1 MLLITGENMTKF
13 KTAAVQTEQ
22 IIKVLAMILIL
33 CFAATSYAQSPDKVS
48 TYQDENGWKLKV
60 NGEDYFV
67 KGIVWGYTP
76 IGENYAFNLWANTD
90 EQIQKVLDY
99 ECNLMKNA
107 GINTIRSF
115 GIIPPKWV
123 TYIFEEHG
131 IMTVVNH
138 LMGRY
143 GYNVGGTWIPQTNYS
158 DKLTRETLKKD
169 ILDLVEQYKNTPG
182 VLMFA
187 LGNESNYGLEWS
199 SFEIEDLPVGE
210 QHKEKAKSLYSLY
223 NEIMKAGKEIDPNHL
238 FTIVNGDIQYI
249 DLIVEYCKDLDILGV
264 NSYRGI
270 SFTDMWKRVDQELG
284 LPVMLTEFGSDAFN
298 AKDFNE
304 DQAGQAHIIKGNWQ
318 EIYNKSYDKGEEGNA
333 IGGCLF
339 EWRDEWWKYKQVENL
354 EIQDNNASWSN
365 GGYSFD
371 FVQGRNNMNE
381 EWFGICGLNGP
392 NDDRVYEAQPR
403 MAYYTLSEIW
413 DIDLYS
419 VNKSEMNSKIDNID
433 MNALNLLGNL
443 TLLQKE
449 KKKSDAIRLTG
460 GSLRG
465 DMVFNGKSEEVEN
478 NGKNGLDFSNGEM
491 LFLDFEF
498 QPFSRLEGNFSLNVL
513 GNVVDKK
520 LEEYYGKRGES
531 YVTVASELNGNGLE
545 VNTTKEV
552 KDYERLE
559 IYNFKA
565 TYSAE
570 KFDFTTFYHVPRFHW
585 GYKGDFYGL
594 MYEAT
599 DMEGM
604 DIWNAKAPFGF
615 ELSGKGVFSDVK
627 VVAGPEIY
635 WGANPKVVTK
645 LPFHFGNYFRL
656 ALIHSEDFA
665 RADASSTATEA
676 TSRATRQT
684 SLYLQTD
691 IIPRTKLEIG
701 YLFAGSEKLDEEFYY
716 YEDENV
722 YTDKIDLL
730 DMQGVKAKV
739 TVNVWG
745 GAKLDVGINYA
756 GLVADGGNPLRE
768 FDTTM
773 PYSALGNKIEYEA
786 GLLLP
791 VGNFWFLP
799 RGLYRK
805 NLIDSNPNIDA
816 YSNGTTFFPGLTP
829 RNRDKDPFA
838 VLDNRETMSG
848 EFFVTYDPTPASY
861 FYTWDSDKRED
872 AKFACSIGGNFTR
885 YETVSDAN
893 LFFYQAGKT
902 NAPFGSGLPAEDV
915 WLAKGKF
922 VMNPNTNLKIISNLE
937 AGKQQASGNPNGDPA
952 EYYSLDAKFVINK
965 MHYIS
970 GYAKKDAWGPLDWY
984 RQFNITFPYQF
995 MLDYSVLIDNILDE
1009 TISSRLG
1016 VRSLFRSLDENS
1028 PGNESES
1035 VNNDYEFQTGLYYRF
1050 EF

>member
-1 MLLITGENMTKF
+1 MAEFNFAATKRLIIV
-13 KTAAVQTEQ
+13 A
-22 IIKVLAMILIL
+22 AMILFIASATNS
-33 CFAATSYAQSPDKVS
+33 FAETPDKVT
-48 TYQDENGWKLKV
+48 TYKDDNGWKLQI

-123 TYIFEEHG
+123 TYIYQEHG
-131 IMTVVNH
+131 IMTVINH

-143 GYNVGGTWIPQTNYS
+143 GYNVGGAWIPQTIYS
-158 DKLTRETLKKD
+158 DELTRETLKKD
-169 ILDLVEQYKNTPG
+169 ILALVEQYKNTPG

-223 NEIMKAGKEIDPNHL
+223 NEIMSAGKKIDPNHL
-238 FTIVNGDIQYI
+238 FTIVNGDIQYL
-249 DLIVEYCKDLDILGV
+249 DLIVEYCKDLDVLGV

-270 SFTDMWKRVDQELG
+270 SFTDMWKRVDKELD

-298 AKDFNE
+298 AREFAE
-304 DQAGQAHIIKGNWQ
+304 DQAGQAEIIKGNWQ

-339 EWRDEWWKYKQVENL
+339 EWRDEWWKYLQVEDL
-354 EIQDNNASWSN
+354 DIQNNHASWSN

-371 FVQGRNNMNE
+371 FVEGQNNMNE
-381 EWFGICGLNGP
+381 EWFGICGLGGP

-403 MAYYTLSEIW
+403 MAYYVLSEIW
-413 DIDLYS
+413 SMDPYKVS
-419 VNKSEMNSKIDNID
+419 KKEMNSKIDNID
-433 MNALNLLGNL
+433 MNVLNLLGNL
-443 TLLQKE
+443 TLLQTE
-449 KKKSDAIRLTG
+449 KKKNDAIRLSG

-478 NGKNGLDFSNGEM
+478 NGKNGLNFSNGEM

-513 GNVVDKK
+513 GNVVDKQ
-520 LEEYYGKRGES
+520 LEEYYGKRGET
-531 YVTVASELNGNGLE
+531 YTTVTTEINENLVEIH
-545 VNTTKEV
+545 TKEV

-570 KFDFTTFYHVPRFHW
+570 KFDFTSFYHVPRFHW

-615 ELSGKGVFSDVK
+615 ELSGKGLADGLK
-627 VVAGPEIY
+627 LVAGPEVY
-635 WGANPKVVTK
+635 WGANPKAIGM
-645 LPFHFGNYFRL
+645 LPFHFGKFNFT
-656 ALIHSEDFA
+656 LIHSEDFA

-684 SLYLQTD
+684 SLYMTTN
-691 IIPRTKLEIG
+691 IIPKTKLEIG
-701 YLFAGSEKLDEEFYY
+701 YLFAGSETLDEKFYY
-716 YEDENV
+716 YENGNV

-730 DMQGVKAKV
+730 DMQGVKAKA
-739 TVNVWG
+739 TVNVWR
-745 GAKLDVGINYA
+745 GAKIDVGINYA

-791 VGNFWFLP
+791 LGNFWLLP

-805 NLIDSNPNIDA
+805 NLIGSNPNIEA
-816 YSNGTTFFPGLTP
+816 YSNGTTFYPGLTP

-838 VLDNRETMSG
+838 VLDNREAMSG
-848 EFFVTYDPTPASY
+848 EFFLTYDPTPASY
-861 FYTWDSDKRED
+861 FYAWDADKRED
-872 AKFACSIGGNFTR
+872 APFAFSIGGNFTR
-885 YETVSDAN
+885 YETVTDAN
-893 LFFYQAGKT
+893 LFFYQAGKV
-902 NAPFGSGLPAEDV
+902 NAPFGSGMPAEDV

-922 VMNPNTNLKIISNLE
+922 VFNPNTNLKIISNLE
-937 AGKQQASGNPNGDPA
+937 AGKQQATGNPAGEPA

-965 MHYIS
+965 MHYVS
-970 GYAKKDAWGPLDWY
+970 TYAKKDAWGPLDWY

-995 MLDYSVLIDNILDE
+995 MLDYSVLIDNILDD

-1016 VRSLFRSLDENS
+1016 FRSLFRSLDENS